1 MSTKKSREE
10 IVKMCEAALK
20 EDVRT
25 FYTKPFVN
33 YQGTVKGNP
42 DLYYTELV
50 AEFVLNHID
59 KFMSIKPIPRSERGK
74 SYNTHKSG
82 DYNPKTTRI
91 EERTAIEMF
100 LQSRKG
106 HDMKHVGNIID
117 YQVPLKAKMSD
128 KAGKIDLLSISD
140 AGVFILEL
148 KREDSKETMLRCVLE
163 AFTYLKIVEKSKLLH
178 DFNIPDDRQI
188 YAAPLV
194 FKGGAQWREMQ
205 EPEKHKH
212 LLKLMKEFDIKGP
225 FYVTSQTKYYAE
237 MGEER

>member
-1 MSTKKSREE
+1 MPNKKSRES
-10 IVKMCEAALK
+10 IVKMCEMALK

-33 YQGTVKGNP
+33 YKGTVKGNP

-59 KFMSIKPIPRSERGK
+59 KFMSIKPIPKAELGK
-74 SYNTHKSG
+74 SFNMHKQG
-82 DYNPKTTRI
+82 EYNPKTKKI
-91 EERTAIEMF
+91 EEKIAIEMF
-100 LQSRKG
+100 LQSKKG

-128 KAGKIDLLSISD
+128 KAGKIDLLSVSD
-140 AGVFILEL
+140 AGVYALEL
-148 KREDSKETMLRCVLE
+148 KGEDNKDTMLQCVLK
-163 AFTYLKIVEKSKLLH
+163 AFTCLKLVEKSKLLH

-237 MGEER
+237 IGEER